1 MAHLQSLYMWPD
13 STDAVVSRAAQFR
26 VISNL
31 VEEVKIFDFHFYVE
45 IESLDV
51 DLSCLSLIRVKLNR
65 NTTYISVLVK
75 YLLCRKVRN

>member
-1 MAHLQSLYMWPD
+1 MWRD
-13 STDAVVSRAAQFR
+13 STNAVVSRAAQFR

-31 VEEVKIFDFHFYVE
+31 VEEVKIFDFHFFVE

>member
-1 MAHLQSLYMWPD
+1 MWPD
-13 STDAVVSRAAQFR
+13 STNAVVSRAAQFR

-31 VEEVKIFDFHFYVE
+31 VEEVKILYFHFFVQ

-51 DLSCLSLIRVKLNR
+51 DLSCLSLISVKLNR